1 MGGGTAVITA
11 SFDDCVAECS
21 VTVIQPGVS
30 VNKGSVSL
38 FVGDGTTLSAS
49 VTPSGTSVTW
59 SSDNNS
65 VATVSGGKITAV
77 GSGSTTIRAK
87 ITFGGKTYESS
98 CKVSVSTPSVS
109 ISKSSASVYVGD
121 STSLSASSNPSGM
134 SISWSSDNSSVAT
147 VNSGKVTGVGA
158 GTTMIRAKISYGGK
172 SYQASCEITVK
183 KPSVSLSNESISLV
197 IGQSKTLSATPSP
210 SGASVTWSSS
220 NSSVASVSGGKVTA
234 VANGTATITAKVTYN
249 GASASKTCTVT
260 VTKPTITV
268 TSDSSTITYAE
279 RESDRETCTL
289 TAQVNPDGGKISWS
303 SSNSSVAT
311 VSGDGKTAVVTAIS
325 SGTATIT
332 ATYTVGGTTV
342 SDTCTVNVEKAASTL
357 RLEGFSYA
365 ASGTIDTFWASG
377 TIRSNYP
384 LTRVTGSGSA
394 TSPALLNITL
404 SANATPYEFKNGV
417 YEYDVANLR
426 DFFY

>member
-1 MGGGTAVITA
+1 M
-11 SFDDCVAECS
+11 
-21 VTVIQPGVS
+21 
-30 VNKGSVSL
+30 
-38 FVGDGTTLSAS
+38 
-49 VTPSGTSVTW
+49 
-59 SSDNNS
+59 
-65 VATVSGGKITAV
+65 
-77 GSGSTTIRAK
+77 
-87 ITFGGKTYESS
+87 
-98 CKVSVSTPSVS
+98 
-109 ISKSSASVYVGD
+109 
-121 STSLSASSNPSGM
+121 
-134 SISWSSDNSSVAT
+134 
-147 VNSGKVTGVGA
+147 
-158 GTTMIRAKISYGGK
+158 
-172 SYQASCEITVK
+172 
-183 KPSVSLSNESISLV
+183 
-197 IGQSKTLSATPSP
+197 
-210 SGASVTWSSS
+210 
-220 NSSVASVSGGKVTA
+220 TA

-279 RESDRETCTL
+279 RESDSETCTL

-426 DFFY
+426 DFFIEQFEGINRSYVAITGVLNIDDTLIINCSGYIYDASGNSIPLNLTFALHG